1 MRMFKS
7 FLARKK
13 RKETK
18 EIIQTLEKRQR
29 AHIKHQ
35 KEKGWYCE
43 IEYKSINYANIES
56 GYNKFTPL
64 SYFKDEYIITCSK

>member
-18 EIIQTLEKRQR
+18 DIIQTLEKRQR

-35 KEKGWYCE
+35 KEKIKKHPNKYSKRAKE
-43 IEYKSINYANIES
+43 SLYKKLKVE
-56 GYNKFTPL
+56 
-64 SYFKDEYIITCSK
+64 